1 VSNKEKTKVTLN
13 NVKLLRDVL
22 AHLFG

>member
-1 VSNKEKTKVTLN
+1 LSNKEKTKVTLN